1 MSTPARM
8 LTFVALATASFI
20 AGSRFNERHSRAGRR
35 ILYYHDPMH
44 PAYKSDKPG
53 TAPDCGM
60 DLVPKYA
67 DDQPMN
73 MAPGSVMIAADK
85 RQLIGVRTAEVQR
98 ESLVR
103 DVRTTGQVVADESK
117 IAHIHVKVNG

>member
-60 DLVPKYA
+60 DLVPVYEGETG
-67 DDQPMN
+67 PT
-73 MAPGSVMIAADK
+73 AAQSDVK
-85 RQLIGVRTAEVQR
+85 GYSNVKLTPERRHLIGVQTGVAETRSIGRT
-98 ESLVR
+98 VR
-103 DVRTTGQVVADESK
+103 SVGRVAVDETRL
-117 IAHIHVKVNG
+117 H